1 MMLSQRNP
9 NAAYRRVDFDARVS
23 SASPQDLV
31 KLCYEQLIGALGRA
45 QLAHERRDNRMKSDA
60 LTRASSA
67 LIALQM
73 GVSGDG
79 EMAGA
84 LNQLYTS
91 ARQTVLDNVVQ
102 FSPETIATI
111 RADFVE
117 ISAAMNG

>member
-1 MMLSQRNP
+1 MLNQRNP
-9 NAAYRRVDFDARVS
+9 HAAYRRVDFDARVAG
-23 SASPQDLV
+23 ASPQDLV
-31 KLCYEQLIGALGRA
+31 KLCYEQVISALGRA
-45 QLAHERRDNRMKSDA
+45 LLAEEREDNRMKSEA

-73 GVSGDG
+73 GVSGEG

-91 ARQTVLDNVVQ
+91 ARHTVLDNVVR
-102 FSPETIATI
+102 FHPETIATI

>member
-1 MMLSQRNP
+1 MLTQRNP
-9 NAAYRRVDFDARVS
+9 HAAYRRVDFDARVAGS
-23 SASPQDLV
+23 SPQDLV
-31 KLCYEQLIGALGRA
+31 KLCYEQVISGLGRA
-45 QLAHERRDNRMKSDA
+45 LLANERHDNRMKSEA

-73 GVSGDG
+73 GISGEG
-79 EMAGA
+79 SMADA

>member
-1 MMLSQRNP
+1 MLNQRNP
-9 NAAYRRVDFDARVS
+9 HTAYRRVDFDARVAGS
-23 SASPQDLV
+23 SPQDLV
-31 KLCYEQLIGALGRA
+31 KLCYEQVISALGRA
-45 QLAHERRDNRMKSDA
+45 LLANERHDNRMKSEA

-73 GVSGDG
+73 GISGEG
-79 EMAGA
+79 SMADA
-84 LNQLYTS
+84 LNQLYTA